1 MRELLHRVER
11 TLYRA
16 SNIGGL
22 VNQFLL
28 GGVVLLIVLEIVR
41 RYIFNR
47 PIAYT
52 VELVEMGL
60 SIIVFLAI
68 VVCTVERGHVNID
81 MLLRRF
87 SPRSQAAI
95 NSFFYFL
102 CAWLFGLI
110 AWRCFVYALQL
121 RIISQ
126 VSMMLKLPYYPFVL
140 VMALCALLTSLVF
153 LSQFIHFVAEA
164 VRK

>member
-22 VNQFLL
+22 ASEFLL

-47 PIAYT
+47 PLAYT

-68 VVCTVERGHVNID
+68 AVCTVERGHINID
-81 MLLRRF
+81 ILLKRFPRRA
-87 SPRSQAAI
+87 QAAI
-95 NSFFYFL
+95 NSFFYLL
-102 CAWLFGLI
+102 CAGVFGLI
-110 AWRCFVYALQL
+110 AWRSVVYAMQLQS
-121 RIISQ
+121 ISQ
-126 VSMMLKLPYYPFVL
+126 VSMILKLPYYPFVL
-140 VMALCALLTSLVF
+140 VIALCALLTSLVF
-153 LSQFIHFVAEA
+153 LSQFIHFVVEAE
-164 VRK
+164 RK